1 MTYWQERQSTKYPL
15 KNYYVNTINEDS
27 QWGIPWRQGDIPLPP
42 HWEKHMSRQYS
53 KLYYENLETS
63 QTQWEQPFGNTLP
76 FLLFGE
82 NALPVDITHAI
93 IQNLDSKWK
102 YGIFV
107 TPIFPTKVEKNYI
120 ETYMQDPY
128 PWGELHISC
137 TEFIKMDFTK
147 AVECLKQVEDSG
159 PQYPDILGM
168 SIQTGSRG
176 GRQNL
181 ILDID
186 YYPGTKGKVQALFD
200 YFSDSDK
207 KLIKQQSGKDKATLQ
222 YNVDKDFKIDYEYY
236 HNAMDQI
243 KDMTS
248 WECSLVARLDDD
260 TNNTRSLI
268 FMSAKSGVRSYIRN
282 IK

>member
-1 MTYWQERQSTKYPL
+1 MTDWEERDSNKYPSR
-15 KNYYVNTINEDS
+15 KYYVNKNTHVS
-27 QWGIPWRQGDIPLPP
+27 QWGIPWHEGDIPLPP
-42 HWEKHMSRQYS
+42 HWEKHMSRQYN
-53 KLYYENLETS
+53 KLYYENLETL
-63 QTQWEQPFGNTLP
+63 QTQWEQPFGTILP
-76 FLLFGE
+76 FILFGDE
-82 NALPVDITHAI
+82 PDPYDVIK
-93 IQNLDSKWK
+93 NLDSKWK

-107 TPIFPTKVEKNYI
+107 TPIFTEKNYI
-120 ETYMQDPY
+120 EKYMQDPY

-137 TEFIKMDFTK
+137 TEFIKMDFKK
-147 AVECLKQVEDSG
+147 AIECLKQVENCGS
-159 PQYPDILGM
+159 QYPDLLGM

-181 ILDID
+181 ILDVD
-186 YYPGTKGKVQALFD
+186 YYPGTKGKVQALFNF
-200 YFSDSDK
+200 FSDFDQ

-222 YNVDKDFKIDYEYY
+222 YNVNKDFKIDYTYY

-268 FMSAKSGVRSYIRN
+268 FMSSKSGVRSYIRN

>member
-1 MTYWQERQSTKYPL
+1 MIEWKKRVSKTYPSRE
-15 KNYYVNTINEDS
+15 YYVDENSKVS
-27 QWGIPWRQGDIPLPP
+27 QWGIPLHEGDIPLPP
-42 HWEKHMSRQYS
+42 HWEKHMSRQYG

-63 QTQWEQPFGNTLP
+63 QTQWEIPFGNILP
-76 FLLFGE
+76 FILF
-82 NALPVDITHAI
+82 ADDPDRYDVIK
-93 IQNLDSKWK
+93 NLDSKWK

-222 YNVDKDFKIDYEYY
+222 YNVDKDFKIDYKYY

>member
-1 MTYWQERQSTKYPL
+1 MSDWKKRISTKYPSRE
-15 KNYYVNTINEDS
+15 YYVKYEYTHFS
-27 QWGIPWRQGDIPLPP
+27 QWGIPFQEGDIPLPP
-42 HWEKHMSRQYS
+42 HWEKHMSRKYK

-63 QTQWEQPFGNTLP
+63 QTQWEQPFGNILP
-76 FLLFGE
+76 FILFGDE
-82 NALPVDITHAI
+82 PDPYEVIK
-93 IQNLDSKWK
+93 NLDNKWK

-107 TPIFPTKVEKNYI
+107 TPIFTEKNYI
-120 ETYMQDPY
+120 EKYIQNPY

-137 TEFIKMDFTK
+137 TEFIKMDFEK
-147 AVECLKQVEDSG
+147 ALECMKQVEGSG

-181 ILDID
+181 ILDTD

-200 YFSDSDK
+200 YFSDSDP
-207 KLIKQQSGKDKATLQ
+207 KLIKHNPGRDKATLQ
-222 YNVDKDFKIDYEYY
+222 YNVDKDFKIDYTYY

-248 WECSLVARLDDD
+248 WECSLVARFDDD

-268 FMSAKSGVRSYIRN
+268 FMSDKLGVRSYIRN

>member
-1 MTYWQERQSTKYPL
+1 MIYWEKRQSTKYPL

-76 FLLFGE
+76 FLLFSE

-147 AVECLKQVEDSG
+147 AVECLKQVKDSG
-159 PQYPDILGM
+159 PQYPDILRM
-168 SIQTGSRG
+168 SIKTGSRG

-186 YYPGTKGKVQALFD
+186 YYPSTKGKVQALFD

-243 KDMTS
+243 KNMTS

>member
-1 MTYWQERQSTKYPL
+1 MTDWQERKSTKYPFR
-15 KNYYVNTINEDS
+15 KYYVKYQYTYVS
-27 QWGIPWRQGDIPLPP
+27 QWGIPFQEGDIPLPP
-42 HWEKHMSRQYS
+42 HWEKHMSRQYN

-63 QTQWEQPFGNTLP
+63 QTQWEQPFGKILP
-76 FLLFGE
+76 FILFE
-82 NALPVDITHAI
+82 DEPDPYQVIK
-93 IQNLDSKWK
+93 NLDSKWK

-107 TPIFPTKVEKNYI
+107 TPIYPTKVEKNYI

-137 TEFIKMDFTK
+137 TEFINMNLEK
-147 AVECLKQVEDSG
+147 ALECMKQVNDSG
-159 PQYPDILGM
+159 SQYPDILGM
-168 SIQTGSRG
+168 SIQTNSRG

-181 ILDID
+181 ILDVD
-186 YYPGTKGKVQALFD
+186 YFPVTKGKVQALFN
-200 YFSDSDK
+200 YFSNSDP
-207 KLIKQQSGKDKATLQ
+207 KLIKQISGKDKATLQ
-222 YNVDKDFKIDYEYY
+222 YNVDKDFKIDYKYY
-236 HNAMDQI
+236 NNAMEQI